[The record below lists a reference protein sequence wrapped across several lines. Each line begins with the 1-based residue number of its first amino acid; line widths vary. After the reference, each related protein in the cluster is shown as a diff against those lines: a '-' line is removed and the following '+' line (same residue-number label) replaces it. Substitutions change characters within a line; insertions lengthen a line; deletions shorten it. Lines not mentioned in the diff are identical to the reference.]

1 MLKWAAK
8 PQLYYQ
14 RARSARSTL
23 GALGNAG
30 RDCSIINAR
39 RPTLQRPT
47 LGAGTKRERI
57 YNGAELDG
65 SEGLSERTD
74 RTEIA

>member
-8 PQLYYQ
+8 PQLCYQ
-14 RARSARSTL
+14 RARGARSTL

-39 RPTLQRPT
+39 RPTL
-47 LGAGTKRERI
+47 GAGTKRERI
-57 YNGAELDG
+57 YNGSELDG

>member
-8 PQLYYQ
+8 PQLCYQ

-30 RDCSIINAR
+30 RDCSIINA
-39 RPTLQRPT
+39 QRPEQ
-47 LGAGTKRERI
+47 GTKRERI
-57 YNGAELDG
+57 YNESELDG